1 MKTARYISLLLLSS
15 WFLCLHAQV
24 LSPEQALEKAF
35 KNNPDLQS
43 AEKMKSIA
51 ALNNTLGR
59 AGGLPQVSLLSGWNT
74 ATQNANLTFNNG
86 SEVSRKGAGS
96 SALNGNVQAGQ
107 LLFGGFSVQARK
119 QSLEWEET
127 AANEAFK
134 LRKSLLREQVLNAYY
149 KWVNELQWL
158 RQMQALDSFFILKT
172 EQVQLLVQNGKATE
186 LDLLQARADEAAQ
199 KARTLDRVAMLGEA
213 LASLNLLMNEPAD
226 RIFTP
231 AITEIP
237 ENLPMPDTTQAVL
250 LKSNSELRQKK
261 ADWEA
266 MKQNRRLAKSA
277 MYPTLSAQA
286 NTNLLN
292 SRSDVGL
299 LLRNRTTANA
309 VGINLTYDLF
319 NGGNIRK
326 DVQMASFRAS
336 MAEIAY
342 NKALLELKGNVF
354 IAIKRWTIAQQQTT
368 LQKQAMG
375 QYREILEISQKA
387 FSLGKYN
394 RVELLQ
400 AQMQYETALS
410 TLMQMKF
417 TALQYYHALQQLLGV
432 E

>member
-1 MKTARYISLLLLSS
+1 MKTARYTFLILLSS
-15 WFLCLHAQV
+15 WFSCLHAQV

-43 AEKMKSIA
+43 AEKMKSIS

-59 AGGLPQVSLLSGWNT
+59 AGGLPQVSLISGWNT

-86 SEVSRKGAGS
+86 SEISRKGAGS
-96 SALNGNVQAGQ
+96 NALNGNLQAGQ

-119 QSLEWEET
+119 QSLEWEEV
-127 AANEAFK
+127 AANEAYR

-158 RQMQALDSFFILKT
+158 RQLQALDSFFELKT
-172 EQVQLLVQNGKATE
+172 EQVQLLVQNGKATD

-199 KARTLDRVAMLGEA
+199 KARTLDRVAMLSEA

-231 AITEIP
+231 AVTEIP
-237 ENLPMPDTTQAVL
+237 ENLMMPDTSETAL

-261 ADWEA
+261 AEWEA
-266 MKQNRRLAKSA
+266 MKQNQRLAKSA

-299 LLRNRTTANA
+299 LLRNRTTANS
-309 VGINLTYDLF
+309 VGINLSYELF
-319 NGGNIRK
+319 NAGNIRK
-326 DVQMASFRAS
+326 DMQMATFRAS

-342 NKALLELKGNVF
+342 NKALLEAKGNIF
-354 IAIKRWTIAQQQTT
+354 IVIKRWNTVQQQTA

-394 RVELLQ
+394 RVELSQ
-400 AQMQYETALS
+400 AQMQYEMALS
-410 TLMQMKF
+410 TLMQTQF
-417 TALQYYHALQQLLGV
+417 TALQHYHALQRLLGA

>member
-1 MKTARYISLLLLSS
+1 MKTARYTFLILLSG
-15 WFLCLHAQV
+15 WFSCLHAQV

-43 AEKMKSIA
+43 AEKMKSIS

-59 AGGLPQVSLLSGWNT
+59 AGGLPQVSLISGWNT

-86 SEVSRKGAGS
+86 SEISRKGAGS
-96 SALNGNVQAGQ
+96 NALNGNVQAGQ

-119 QSLEWEET
+119 QSLEWEEV
-127 AANEAFK
+127 AANEAYR

-158 RQMQALDSFFILKT
+158 RQLQALDSFFELKT
-172 EQVQLLVQNGKATE
+172 EQVQLLVQNGKATD

-199 KARTLDRVAMLGEA
+199 KARTLDRVAMLSEA

-231 AITEIP
+231 AVTEIP
-237 ENLPMPDTTQAVL
+237 ENLMMPDTSETAL

-261 ADWEA
+261 AEWEA
-266 MKQNRRLAKSA
+266 MKQNQRLAKSA

-299 LLRNRTTANA
+299 LLRNRTTANS
-309 VGINLTYDLF
+309 VGINLSYELF
-319 NGGNIRK
+319 NAGNIRK
-326 DVQMASFRAS
+326 DMQMATFRAS

-342 NKALLELKGNVF
+342 NKALLEAKGNVF
-354 IAIKRWTIAQQQTT
+354 IGIKRWSSVQQQTA

-387 FSLGKYN
+387 FLLGKYN
-394 RVELLQ
+394 RVELSQ
-400 AQMQYETALS
+400 AQMQYEMTLS
-410 TLMQMKF
+410 TLMQVQF
-417 TALQYYHALQQLLGV
+417 TALQHYHALQRLLGA

>member
-1 MKTARYISLLLLSS
+1 MKTARYTFLILLSS
-15 WFLCLHAQV
+15 WFSCLHAQV

-43 AEKMKSIA
+43 AEKMKSIS

-59 AGGLPQVSLLSGWNT
+59 AGGLPQVSLISGWNT

-86 SEVSRKGAGS
+86 SEISRKGAGS
-96 SALNGNVQAGQ
+96 NALNGNLQAGQ

-119 QSLEWEET
+119 QSLEWEEV
-127 AANEAFK
+127 AANEAYR

-158 RQMQALDSFFILKT
+158 RQLQALDSFFELKT
-172 EQVQLLVQNGKATE
+172 EQVQLLVQNGKATD

-199 KARTLDRVAMLGEA
+199 KARTLDRVAMLSEA

-231 AITEIP
+231 AVTEIP
-237 ENLPMPDTTQAVL
+237 ENLMMPDTSETAL

-261 ADWEA
+261 AEWEA
-266 MKQNRRLAKSA
+266 MKQNQRLAKSA

-299 LLRNRTTANA
+299 LLRNRTTANS
-309 VGINLTYDLF
+309 VGINLSYELF
-319 NGGNIRK
+319 NAGNIRK
-326 DVQMASFRAS
+326 DMQMATFRAS

-342 NKALLELKGNVF
+342 NKALLEAKGNIF
-354 IAIKRWTIAQQQTT
+354 IVIKRWNTVQQQTA

-394 RVELLQ
+394 RVELSQ
-400 AQMQYETALS
+400 AQMQYEMALS
-410 TLMQMKF
+410 ALMQTQF
-417 TALQYYHALQQLLGV
+417 TALQHYHALQRLLGA

>member
-1 MKTARYISLLLLSS
+1 MKTVRYIFLLLLSS
-15 WFLCLHAQV
+15 WFSFLHAQV
-24 LSPEQALEKAF
+24 LLPEQALEKAF

-51 ALNNTLGR
+51 AINNTMGR

-96 SALNGNVQAGQ
+96 SAFNGNVQAGQ
-107 LLFGGFSVQARK
+107 LLFGGFMVQARK
-119 QSLEWEET
+119 QSLKWEET
-127 AANEAFK
+127 AANEAYR

-158 RQMQALDSFFILKT
+158 RQMQSLDSFFSLKT
-172 EQVQLLVQNGKATE
+172 AQVQLLLQNGKATE

-199 KARTLDRVAMLGEA
+199 KAKTLDRMAMLSEA

-226 RIFTP
+226 RVFTP
-231 AITEIP
+231 AVTEMP
-237 ENLPMPDTTQAVL
+237 ENFPLPDTSEAAL
-250 LKSNSELRQKK
+250 LKSNSELSQKK
-261 ADWEA
+261 AEWEA
-266 MKQNRRLAKSA
+266 MKQNRSMAKSA
-277 MYPTLSAQA
+277 IYPTLSAQA

-299 LLRNRTTANA
+299 LLKNQTTASS
-309 VGINLTYDLF
+309 VGLNLSYNLF

-326 DVQMASFRAS
+326 DIQMTSFRVS

-342 NKALLELKGNVF
+342 NKALLEAKSNIF
-354 IAIKRWTIAQQQTT
+354 IAIKRWSIAQQQAA

-394 RVELLQ
+394 RVELSQ

-410 TLMQMKF
+410 ALMQTQF
-417 TALQYYHALQQLLGV
+417 TALQYYHVLQRLLGV